1 MGDVTGMNEPPGR
14 RTIVMGAEGWVSRR
28 LEELVVAARA
38 LAGDLA
44 GGVAGQEE
52 ADRDRLA
59 QAEAR
64 LRRSVIGPLE
74 RASAVAQ
81 GGVEAGAERAPTG
94 RGGGEPARSP
104 RERLWELA
112 TGATVLRTE
121 PGASN
126 ELLEATAALQDLA
139 YRFAVADDPGAA
151 DERLAELRALQ
162 GELPRAV
169 RPARNGP
176 YLVTNAGRLVSW
188 LGVSL
193 PSLPQMALCRC
204 GASALKP
211 FCDGAHAEVGFTD
224 EKDPERVPDRRDVYV
239 GQQVTIFDNGG
250 TCAHS
255 GFCSDRLQTAFRP
268 DQEPFV
274 APSGGRMDEIVAA
287 VRACP
292 SGALSFAIGE
302 REARAQV
309 DPGREQAIE
318 VSKDGPYRVTGGIPL
333 EDADGR
339 ALPRNEG
346 ASMEHYSLCRCGHS
360 RNKPFCSGRHWEIA
374 FRDPVPDPEQE
385 PTLFEWA
392 GGFPAL
398 TRMTRIFYGKYVPQ
412 DPLLAPLF
420 ANMSPDHPE
429 RVAAWLGEV
438 FGGPKAYSE
447 GYGGYERMVS
457 QHLGKALREE
467 QRARWVEL
475 LSKSAEDA
483 LLPADPEWR
492 AAFVAYLE
500 WGSRIGLE
508 NSQPGAHPPPHM
520 PVPHWWWVC
529 DATPSR
535 RVSALADKEPEKP
548 IDLPGPDEP
557 VGFERNIKPL
567 SRERDRQSMRFAF
580 DLWSHQDVDEHAD
593 AILDRLQAGTMPCD
607 GAWSAEKV
615 AVFKCWMDAGK
626 AA

>member
-1 MGDVTGMNEPPGR
+1 MGDVTGIKEQPEWRPI
-14 RTIVMGAEGWVSRR
+14 TMGAESRPVSRR
-28 LEELVVAARA
+28 LEEIVVAARA
-38 LAGDLA
+38 LAGDFED
-44 GGVAGQEE
+44 GVPGQDDDLLGN
-52 ADRDRLA
+52 AA
-59 QAEAR
+59 AR

-74 RASAVAQ
+74 RASAVPQA
-81 GGVEAGAERAPTG
+81 GAEAGTERAPTG
-94 RGGGEPARSP
+94 RDDEEPARSP
-104 RERLWELA
+104 RDRLWELA
-112 TGATVLRTE
+112 REATVLRTE

-139 YRFAVADDPGAA
+139 YRFALAA
-151 DERLAELRALQ
+151 DPESARSRLAELRAIQ
-162 GELPRAV
+162 AELPRAV
-169 RPARNGP
+169 RAAHNGP
-176 YLVTNAGRLVSW
+176 YLVTNSERLVSW
-188 LGVSL
+188 LGVPL

-224 EKDPERVPDRRDVYV
+224 EKDPDRVHDQRDTYV
-239 GQQVTIFDNGG
+239 GQQVTIFDNRG

-255 GFCSDRLQTAFRP
+255 GFCSDRLRTAFRP

-274 APSGGRMDEIVAA
+274 APSGGRMDEIIAA

-292 SGALSFAIGE
+292 SGALSFALGSH
-302 REARAQV
+302 EAREQV
-309 DPGREQAIE
+309 DQEREQAIE
-318 VSKDGPYRVTGGIPL
+318 VSKDGPYRVTGGLPL
-333 EDADGR
+333 EDADGNPER
-339 ALPRNEG
+339 RNEG
-346 ASMEHYSLCRCGHS
+346 ASLEHYSLCRCGHS
-360 RNKPFCSGRHWEIA
+360 RNKPFCSGRHWQIG

-392 GGFPAL
+392 GGLPAL

-412 DPLLAPLF
+412 DPLLSPLF

-447 GYGGYERMVS
+447 TYGGYERMVS
-457 QHLGKALREE
+457 QHLGKSLREE

-475 LSKSAEDA
+475 LSKSADDA
-483 LLPADPEWR
+483 LLPTDPEWR

-520 PVPHWWWVC
+520 PVPRWWWVC

-535 RVSALADKEPEKP
+535 RASALAAEEPEKP
-548 IDLPGPDEP
+548 VDLPGPDEP
-557 VGFERNIKPL
+557 VSFEQHVRPL
-567 SRERDRQSMRFAF
+567 FRERDRQSMRFAF
-580 DLWSHQDVDEHAD
+580 DLWSHDDVGKHAD

-607 GAWSAEKV
+607 GAWPEERV
-615 AVFKCWMDAGK
+615 EVFKRWLDSGK

>member
-1 MGDVTGMNEPPGR
+1 MAMNRDTSRDGVEALLVEAR
-14 RTIVMGAEGWVSRR
+14 AIALDLTAEASRR
-28 LEELVVAARA
+28 ESAES
-38 LAGDLA
+38 
-44 GGVAGQEE
+44 
-52 ADRDRLA
+52 DRLA
-59 QAEAR
+59 QAAIR
-64 LRRSVIGPLE
+64 LRRSVIGPLG
-74 RASAVAQ
+74 RASGAQ
-81 GGVEAGAERAPTG
+81 QVGASQEAGPR
-94 RGGGEPARSP
+94 RSP
-104 RERLWELA
+104 GALQDRLWDLA
-112 TGATVLRTE
+112 REATTLRSSNR
-121 PGASN
+121 ASN
-126 ELLEATAALQDLA
+126 DLLEATAALQELVNRIASDDDPDLA
-139 YRFAVADDPGAA
+139 RNRLSELAA
-151 DERLAELRALQ
+151 IQAELPATIRA
-162 GELPRAV
+162 
-169 RPARNGP
+169 ARNGP
-176 YLVTNAGRLVSW
+176 YLVTNAERLVSW
-188 LGVSL
+188 LGVPL

-211 FCDGAHAEVGFTD
+211 FCDGSHAEVGFTD
-224 EKDPERVPDRRDVYV
+224 EKDPDRVPDRRDTHV
-239 GQQVTIFDNGG
+239 GQQVTIFDNRG

-255 GFCSDRLQTAFRP
+255 GFCSDRLRTVFRS

-292 SGALSFAIGE
+292 SGALSFALGGH
-302 REARAQV
+302 EAREQV
-309 DPGREQAIE
+309 DQDREQAIE

-333 EDADGR
+333 EDAEGNAER
-339 ALPRNEG
+339 RNEG
-346 ASMEHYSLCRCGHS
+346 ASLEHYSLCRCGNS
-360 RNKPFCSGRHWEIA
+360 RNKPFCSGRHWQIG

-392 GGFPAL
+392 GGLAAL
-398 TRMTRIFYGKYVPQ
+398 TRMTRIFYGKHVPQ

-475 LSKSAEDA
+475 LCKSADDA
-483 LLPADPEWR
+483 KLPADAEWR
-492 AAFVAYLE
+492 AAFVAYLQ

-520 PVPHWWWVC
+520 PVPRWWWVC

-535 RVSALADKEPEKP
+535 RVSALAAEESEQV
-548 IDLPGPDEP
+548 DLPGADEP
-557 VGFERNIKPL
+557 LSFEQHSKPL
-567 SRERDRQSMRFAF
+567 FRERDRQSMRLAF
-580 DLWSHQDVDEHAD
+580 DLWSQDDVGEHAD
-593 AILDRLQAGTMPCD
+593 AILDRLRAGTMPCD

-615 AVFKCWMDAGK
+615 EVFERWADSGK